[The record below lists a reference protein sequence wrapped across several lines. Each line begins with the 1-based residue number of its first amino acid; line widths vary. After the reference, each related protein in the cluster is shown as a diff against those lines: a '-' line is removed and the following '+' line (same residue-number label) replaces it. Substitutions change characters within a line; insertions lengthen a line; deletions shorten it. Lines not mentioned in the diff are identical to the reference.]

1 MLGSA
6 REFVRTLV
14 SVVETR
20 TRLAA
25 SELEEQAVRFTE
37 IALWTAGTLFF
48 FGLAL
53 VFISLVVVLAFWES
67 NRLAAAGL
75 LAGLYLAA
83 GAVGAW
89 VVRARLRERPPLLSV
104 TLAELRKDREH
115 IERAP

>member
-1 MLGSA
+1 MLASA
-6 REFVRTLV
+6 RELVRTLI
-14 SVVETR
+14 SAVETR

-53 VFISLVVVLAFWES
+53 VFVSLFVVLAFGES
-67 NRLAAAGL
+67 NRLVAAGL
-75 LAGLYLAA
+75 LAGLYLVA
-83 GAVGAW
+83 GGIGAW
-89 VVRARLRERPPLLSV
+89 VVRSRLRERPQLLSA